1 MWEIIQAN
9 KTKSWI
15 LFILMGLCLILL
27 GYIIGRVTL
36 EEEAGGILGIFIAGI
51 IWFILSLIS
60 YFSGDSIILA
70 VSGAKEVTPDVHPQ
84 LFNVVEEM
92 KIAASLPFM
101 PKVYIINEAAPNAF
115 ATGRKPEKSSIAV
128 TAGLLNMMNR
138 NELQGVIAHEMS
150 HIINR
155 DVLFMTFAGIMLGSI
170 VLIADIFLRGLWHS
184 SSRSSRVRFGGSPN
198 DKGQLQV
205 IIMIIAIVFAI
216 LAPIIAR
223 LIYFAISRKREY
235 LADASA
241 IRLTRYP
248 EGLAS
253 ALEKISGTN
262 LDLVSANKVT
272 APMYIVNPLKG
283 KGLKIADLTSTH
295 PPISERV
302 KILRNIT
309 SATYLNYQQAFST
322 IKGKATPILPPSGL
336 RDNKDIPLLSP
347 TGTEEKSQ
355 DSKTSMRNLG
365 DLMRTVNGYAF
376 LTCLCGLKIKLPPTF
391 KEPKVKC
398 PKCQRLLDSKAI

>member
-184 SSRSSRVRFGGSPN
+184 SSRSSRVRFGGSSN

>member
-1 MWEIIQAN
+1 
-9 KTKSWI
+9 
-15 LFILMGLCLILL
+15 
-27 GYIIGRVTL
+27 
-36 EEEAGGILGIFIAGI
+36 
-51 IWFILSLIS
+51 
-60 YFSGDSIILA
+60 
-70 VSGAKEVTPDVHPQ
+70 
-84 LFNVVEEM
+84 
-92 KIAASLPFM
+92 
-101 PKVYIINEAAPNAF
+101 
-115 ATGRKPEKSSIAV
+115 
-128 TAGLLNMMNR
+128 
-138 NELQGVIAHEMS
+138 
-150 HIINR
+150 
-155 DVLFMTFAGIMLGSI
+155 
-170 VLIADIFLRGLWHS
+170 
-184 SSRSSRVRFGGSPN
+184 
-198 DKGQLQV
+198 
-205 IIMIIAIVFAI
+205 MIIAIVFAI